1 MADGSTTR
9 RFEGTGLGLAISR
22 DLMTLM
28 EGSIT
33 LYSEGLG
40 QGTLVV
46 IALPLLSTETAVDSL
61 GESPAPASRDRLTS
75 PSH

>member
-40 QGTLVV
+40 KGALVV
-46 IALPLLSTETAVDSL
+46 IALPLLTVDPAADPLETGVLTEA
-61 GESPAPASRDRLTS
+61 GG
-75 PSH
+75 